1 MRKILLIAALFSFT
15 AVKSQTPGV
24 AMFPMYSQTPI
35 VFNHSHDS
43 IAKKKWFVT
52 TYSGISTGIS
62 FFKGG
67 SATYLAAPLG
77 LQLNRRLNNNLYAFA
92 NVSVVPA
99 FTSFNGNFS
108 NNGFNKGVGN
118 SPFMT
123 NTFDIHPSA
132 SLGLMY
138 INDARTFSISGSIS
152 AERSSYPTS
161 SYYTPPTN
169 YHQGPVVRS
178 AHSDNR

>member
-1 MRKILLIAALFSFT
+1 MRKIFLIALLFSFM
-15 AVKSQTPGV
+15 AAKSQTPGI
-24 AMFPMYSQTPI
+24 AIFPMYAQTP
-35 VFNHSHDS
+35 VAFNNSHDS
-43 IAKKKWFVT
+43 IAKKKWFVS

-77 LQLNRRLNNNLYAFA
+77 LQLNRRINNNLYAFA
-92 NVSVVPA
+92 NVSIVPA
-99 FTSFNGNFS
+99 FTSFN
-108 NNGFNKGVGN
+108 NNFNKGFGN
-118 SPFMT
+118 SPYMS

-152 AERSSYPTS
+152 AERSYYPTS
-161 SYYTPPTN
+161 GYTPPTN
-169 YHQGPVVRS
+169 YHQNPVVRS